1 MRWYQVPIN
10 KLCLPADTGCCVVVN
25 NVGSESLRIECN
37 KDIKFTMMTLMPVQL
52 RS

>member
-1 MRWYQVPIN
+1 MISGSN
-10 KLCLPADTGCCVVVN
+10 KQALPADAASAVVVN

-37 KDIKFTMMTLMPVQL
+37 KDIKFTLMTLMPVQL